1 MLHRAALTRG
11 QVRSA
16 IEGGLWHPAGKHTVS
31 ITSDAPTGRGLWWR
45 ALWES
50 GASAVLDGVT
60 SLFAWGLK
68 NWNEELLDVTVAH
81 NRRVRAIAGVRHHQV
96 REVRDCFRTKS
107 PHR

>member
-1 MLHRAALTRG
+1 M
-11 QVRSA
+11 
-16 IEGGLWHPAGKHTVS
+16 
-31 ITSDAPTGRGLWWR
+31 
-45 ALWES
+45 
-50 GASAVLDGVT
+50 LDGVT

>member
-1 MLHRAALTRG
+1 M
-11 QVRSA
+11 
-16 IEGGLWHPAGKHTVS
+16 
-31 ITSDAPTGRGLWWR
+31 
-45 ALWES
+45 
-50 GASAVLDGVT
+50 LDGVT

-107 PHR
+107 PHRLNPWEKWKGSNDPEEVQPGIQGGGGSCGD